1 MEKGKITFIKG
12 SVVKAEFSGQCPKV
26 GEVLYVESNPEVR
39 MEVYSISDT
48 YVATCLAL
56 TNIDLASRGLSVVS
70 TGRSLAVPAGEAVL
84 GRVFDIFSKGHDL
97 KGDFEDCQT
106 VGIFDNDKIPARDV
120 LVPSELLR
128 TGIKAIDFFAP
139 ILKAGKAGLFGGA
152 GVGKTVLLTEL
163 INNIVISSKS
173 KDVLSVFSAVGERS
187 REAQEL
193 VEYLGETGVLEK
205 VALILGQMGENP
217 AVRFRTAYSGATL
230 AKSLR
235 DTTSNDVLFF
245 MDNIYR
251 FAQAGNE
258 LSTLMNVLP
267 SEDGY
272 QPTLPSEMGTFH
284 DKLTSSSKGAITA
297 IEAIFVP
304 SDDLT
309 DYGVK
314 SVFPYLETSI
324 VLSRDVYQQGRF
336 PAIDILESSSSALN
350 PVTVGEKHYTSYIES
365 KKLLEKA
372 VGIERI
378 ALLIGESEL
387 SYDDQLSYR
396 RANILKN
403 YMTQSF
409 FVVEAQT
416 GNPGANVA
424 LEDVIDDVNDII
436 DGRYDSYTPDKFLFI
451 GKIDPEK
458 LGDAES

>member
-1 MEKGKITFIKG
+1 MQKGKIIYIKG
-12 SVVKAEFSGQCPKV
+12 SIIKVEFIGQCANI
-26 GEVLYVESNPEVR
+26 GDVLYAETAPEIK
-39 MEVYSISDT
+39 MEVYSIDNASI
-48 YVATCLAL
+48 ATCLAL
-56 TNIDLASRGLSVVS
+56 TNVDLASRGLIVVS
-70 TGRSLAVPAGEAVL
+70 TGASLSVPTGEGVL
-84 GRVFDIFSKGHDL
+84 GRVFDVFAKAHDL
-97 KGDFEDCQT
+97 KGDLDGYQS
-106 VGIFDNDKIPARDV
+106 VGIFDTDNVPDKDV
-120 LVPSELLR
+120 LVPSEILR

-139 ILKAGKAGLFGGA
+139 ILKSGKAGLFGGA

-235 DTTSNDVLFF
+235 DTTNNDVLFF

-251 FAQAGNE
+251 FAQSGNE
-258 LSTLMNVLP
+258 LSTLMNILP

-272 QPTLPSEMGTFH
+272 QPTLTSEMGVLH
-284 DKLTSSSKGAITA
+284 DKLTSSSKGAITT

-324 VLSRDVYQQGRF
+324 VLSRDIYQQGRF

-350 PVTVGEKHYTSYIES
+350 PYTVGEQHYSAYIEA

-372 VGIERI
+372 VSIERI

-387 SYDDQLSYR
+387 SYDDQILFR

-416 GNPGANVA
+416 GHPGTNVA
-424 LEDVIDDVNDII
+424 IADIVADVAAII
-436 DGRYDSYTPDKFLFI
+436 DGRYDAYSADKFLFI
-451 GKIDPEK
+451 GKIDESK
-458 LGDAES
+458 LGDK